1 MPAAAEALAGLQ
13 QQIDSLTQRNE
24 ELLRRAQD
32 AEQLALSTADG
43 ETLRR
48 SEARFRALIEKS
60 NDAISLTSAEGT
72 TFYRSPAI
80 AKMLGWSPEE
90 MAGRIWSDSIFPDDL
105 ARFRND
111 VDGLV
116 RRGERDLVLEFR
128 AWHRDGSVHLM
139 EGTATNLLDDPDV
152 AAIVGNFRDVTPR
165 KLAEQALK
173 ETRYLLEE
181 AQVTA
186 HVGSWTSGL
195 GDGAEITWSAECY
208 RIFGVPLG
216 TAMSVEAFTACVF
229 PADRDLV
236 ASASR
241 HSVEHNLPYDIEHRV
256 LRPDGQVCWVHERA
270 RVEHDNR
277 GCPSRLLGTVQDV
290 TQRHL
295 AEENRARLAAIVESS
310 EDAIVSTS
318 LAGVITSWNHGAERL
333 YGYSARDVIGKT
345 IPALVPSG
353 SAAEEEARILAG
365 VARGDSI
372 GAVETRR
379 CRKDG
384 SLVEVAL
391 TISPMRDRNG
401 AVSGASAIARDLT
414 ARRATEATLLRTE
427 EQFRQAQKME
437 AVGRLAGGVAHDF
450 NNLLSVILGYT
461 ILALQDLTPGAVL
474 YDDIQEIKTAA
485 ERAAA
490 LTRQLLAFSRQQIL
504 QPRVVDLAQIIMGMK
519 AMLSRLIGEDIEL
532 STSTTPEL
540 GRVLADPGQIEQVV
554 MNLAVNARDAMPDG
568 GKLTIE
574 LSNVQL
580 APTQASSPLGAV
592 PGDYVMLAV
601 SDTGMGM
608 DLKTRARIFDPFFTT
623 KEPGKGTGLGLSTVL
638 GIVQQSGGNVSVYSE
653 LGAGTTFKVYLP
665 RTDRALVAAPGSEP
679 AITLGGTETILLV
692 EDEEQVRVVASA
704 ILRRSGY
711 QVLEASNGE
720 EALLLLKDSSVK
732 IELLLTDVVMPRMS
746 GRKLAEQVARLR
758 PALKLLFASGYTDDA
773 VVRHGV
779 LDAGVAFLQKPFTPH
794 ALLSKVRQVLDAPDP
809 SH

>member
-1 MPAAAEALAGLQ
+1 
-13 QQIDSLTQRNE
+13 
-24 ELLRRAQD
+24 
-32 AEQLALSTADG
+32 
-43 ETLRR
+43 
-48 SEARFRALIEKS
+48 
-60 NDAISLTSAEGT
+60 
-72 TFYRSPAI
+72 
-80 AKMLGWSPEE
+80 
-90 MAGRIWSDSIFPDDL
+90 
-105 ARFRND
+105 
-111 VDGLV
+111 
-116 RRGERDLVLEFR
+116 
-128 AWHRDGSVHLM
+128 
-139 EGTATNLLDDPDV
+139 
-152 AAIVGNFRDVTPR
+152 
-165 KLAEQALK
+165 
-173 ETRYLLEE
+173 
-181 AQVTA
+181 
-186 HVGSWTSGL
+186 
-195 GDGAEITWSAECY
+195 
-208 RIFGVPLG
+208 
-216 TAMSVEAFTACVF
+216 
-229 PADRDLV
+229 
-236 ASASR
+236 
-241 HSVEHNLPYDIEHRV
+241 
-256 LRPDGQVCWVHERA
+256 
-270 RVEHDNR
+270 
-277 GCPSRLLGTVQDV
+277 
-290 TQRHL
+290 
-295 AEENRARLAAIVESS
+295 
-310 EDAIVSTS
+310 
-318 LAGVITSWNHGAERL
+318 
-333 YGYSARDVIGKT
+333 
-345 IPALVPSG
+345 
-353 SAAEEEARILAG
+353 
-365 VARGDSI
+365 
-372 GAVETRR
+372 
-379 CRKDG
+379 
-384 SLVEVAL
+384 
-391 TISPMRDRNG
+391 
-401 AVSGASAIARDLT
+401 
-414 ARRATEATLLRTE
+414 
-427 EQFRQAQKME
+427 
-437 AVGRLAGGVAHDF
+437 HDF